1 MAEHMWDLKER
12 AFAASLKGQ
21 VTALEMV
28 WTARVLALTAQTS
41 LTIFR
46 RDGGKLT
53 RACRANKSSTR
64 DTHFRMRDK
73 MAKSLYAAYFTGVA
87 GSALGVFYIGDGII
101 VGADAGGLKY
111 DGSLTERADGSLEG
125 VVQFQVPP
133 DTQLITG
140 LAASEPQKI
149 TAPVTLAPGFDDG
162 VTVTLINTPAGPVNA
177 RFERLRELP

>member
-1 MAEHMWDLKER
+1 
-12 AFAASLKGQ
+12 
-21 VTALEMV
+21 MV
-28 WTARVLALTAQTS
+28 SRE
-41 LTIFR
+41 
-46 RDGGKLT
+46 
-53 RACRANKSSTR
+53 N
-64 DTHFRMRDK
+64 
-73 MAKSLYAAYFTGVA
+73 YAAYFTGAA

-140 LAASEPQKI
+140 LAASEPQEI